1 MSDTTGQRQDL
12 GLVEKSAG
20 SCGCGEA
27 HEDLPELDV
36 RVIPHAIRHG
46 AVFGAMDQI
55 GEGGSIVL
63 VAHHDPV
70 PLLRQLQARYSQF
83 GAAYLT
89 EGPDEWKLVLSR

>member
-1 MSDTTGQRQDL
+1 MSETTRTGQDL
-12 GLVEKSAG
+12 PLIEAPTGG
-20 SCGCGEA
+20 CGCGEA

-46 AVFGAMDQI
+46 AVFGAMDQV
-55 GEGGSIVL
+55 GPGGSMVL

-70 PLLRQLQARYSQF
+70 PLLNQLAARYPDF
-83 GAAYLT
+83 GAAYLV

>member
-1 MSDTTGQRQDL
+1 MSTTPEHHQ
-12 GLVEKSAG
+12 GLPLIEKSVAG
-20 SCGCGEA
+20 CGCGEA
-27 HEDLPELDV
+27 HEHLPELDV

-70 PLLRQLQARYSQF
+70 PLLNQLRNRYASF
-83 GAAYLT
+83 GVVYLT
-89 EGPDEWKLVLSR
+89 EGPEEWRLTLSR